1 MFEKIEKNYIE
12 KGLANFDGIDNIKRF
27 FKKATKEQ
35 DLKWII
41 KAYTV
46 ETDFYKILNREIAGS
61 ATQSIRNEDQ
71 HACSFINIQIS
82 FGILFI
88 LQA

>member
-1 MFEKIEKNYIE
+1 MFQNLNQNHRLIV
-12 KGLANFDGIDNIKRF
+12 ANFDNIKRF

-41 KAYTV
+41 KAYTI

-61 ATQSIRNEDQ
+61 ATQY
-71 HACSFINIQIS
+71 
-82 FGILFI
+82 
-88 LQA
+88 